1 MIVMKKEKRSLQ
13 DLIDSKEVLTNE
25 IILKIFGQIAD
36 GMSFMYLNLGI
47 SHSDLKPA
55 NILIDDDLNIKI
67 TDFGT
72 SKILMTNSKR

>member
-1 MIVMKKEKRSLQ
+1 MDKFRE
-13 DLIDSKEVLTNE
+13 
-25 IILKIFGQIAD
+25 IAD
-36 GMSFMYLNLGI
+36 RMSFMYLNLGI

>member
-13 DLIDSKEVLTNE
+13 DLIDSKEVLTNDYIVDKFRE
-25 IILKIFGQIAD
+25 IAD